1 MCECST
7 RMEQPCP
14 GALTHKEELL
24 LLLLSRS
31 EMGKRE
37 KRISRGT
44 APQRSS
50 NNSDTEE

>member
-24 LLLLSRS
+24 LLLSRS
-31 EMGKRE
+31 EMGE
-37 KRISRGT
+37 KEKKNQQRDSR
-44 APQRSS
+44 
-50 NNSDTEE
+50 